1 MNDLAKNDYWR
12 AVMYTK
18 LQDSLGHESV
28 SGRGV
33 EFGGS
38 NGIIQNLFPT
48 VVWETRRYPQY
59 DVTKES
65 SYEQNW
71 DVIVT
76 DQVLEHVLQP
86 WEAIRLIG
94 KHTRQMAVIT
104 VPFLIGI
111 HNSPH
116 DYWRMTPKAIYE
128 LAQPYF
134 PHIDIQTW
142 GTPKANN
149 WHAIYNRTSRLL
161 AAVPETELEDELNQ
175 NNTGKP
181 FVIWAILKK

>member
-1 MNDLAKNDYWR
+1 MNGLARHDYWR

-18 LQDSLGHESV
+18 LQESLSYESI
-28 SGRGV
+28 SGQGV

-38 NGIIQNLFPT
+38 NGIIQNMLPYTTWEIRRFPK
-48 VVWETRRYPQY
+48 Y

-65 SYEQNW
+65 SFERNW
-71 DVIVT
+71 DVIIT
-76 DQVLEHVLQP
+76 DQVLEHTEKP

-94 KHTRQMAVIT
+94 EHTTQMAIIT

-116 DYWRMTPKAIYE
+116 DYWRMTPEAIYE
-128 LAQPYF
+128 LAKPYF
-134 PHIDIQTW
+134 PQIDIQTW
-142 GTPKANN
+142 GTPNANN
-149 WHAIYNRTSRLL
+149 WQAIYTRTSRLI
-161 AAVPETELEDELNQ
+161 AAVPEAELDAELAA
-175 NNTGKP
+175 NNTEKP

>member
-12 AVMYTK
+12 AVMYDR
-18 LQDSLGHESV
+18 LRESLSHESV
-28 SGRGV
+28 SGEGV

-38 NGIIQNLFPT
+38 NGIIQNMFPH
-48 VVWETRRYPQY
+48 VVWEVRRFPNF
-59 DVTKES
+59 DVTNES
-65 SYEQNW
+65 SYERSW

-76 DQVLEHVLQP
+76 DQVLEHTEKP
-86 WEAIRLIG
+86 WEAMRLIG
-94 KHTRQMAVIT
+94 EHTTQIAIIT

-116 DYWRMTPKAIYE
+116 DFWRMTPKAIHM
-128 LAQPYF
+128 LAKPYF

-149 WHAIYNRTSRLL
+149 WHAIYNRTSRLI
-161 AAVPETELEDELNQ
+161 AAVPEAELEAELAD